1 MPRYT
6 ISDGEKLGTIEV
18 AGDKLTYS
26 LDKTFD
32 TRTNYVQSVEKL
44 QDLGLTKVRAK
55 LTYYSLMAD
64 LRTVE
69 FIINAND
76 LLGLK
81 KTLGK

>member
-1 MPRYT
+1 MTKYN
-6 ISDGEKLGTIEV
+6 ISDGENLGYVEV
-18 AGDKLTYS
+18 SGDKLTYS
-26 LDKTFD
+26 LGKMFD

-44 QDLGLTKVRAK
+44 QDLGLNKVKAK

-69 FIINAND
+69 FIMNAND
-76 LLGLK
+76 LQGLK

>member
-1 MPRYT
+1 MAKYG
-6 ISDGEKLGTIEV
+6 ISDGATFGNIEV
-18 AGDKLTYS
+18 NGDKLTYS
-26 LDKTFD
+26 LGKTFD

-44 QDLGLTKVRAK
+44 EDLGLAKAKAK

-69 FIINAND
+69 FIINNND
-76 LLGLK
+76 LQGLK

>member
-1 MPRYT
+1 MAKYG
-6 ISDGEKLGTIEV
+6 ISNGETLGYIDIT
-18 AGDKLTYS
+18 GDKLTYS
-26 LDKTFD
+26 LEKTFD

-44 QDLGLTKVRAK
+44 QDLGLNKVRAK

>member
-1 MPRYT
+1 MTKYG
-6 ISDGEKLGTIEV
+6 ISDGSTLGYIEV
-18 AGDKLTYS
+18 TGDKLTYS
-26 LDKTFD
+26 LEKTFD

-44 QDLGLTKVRAK
+44 QDLGLSKVKAK

-64 LRTVE
+64 LRIVE